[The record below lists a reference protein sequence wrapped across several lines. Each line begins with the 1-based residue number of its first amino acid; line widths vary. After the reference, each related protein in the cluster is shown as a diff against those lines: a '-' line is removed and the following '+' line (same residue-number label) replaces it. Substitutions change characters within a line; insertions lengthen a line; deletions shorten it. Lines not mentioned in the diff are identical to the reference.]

1 MAVGSGLG
9 GQVGIAREGTWGTVQ
24 APTLFTK
31 ATSAEVSRT
40 NNVVQGGGFD
50 TTLVEDGSEFAL
62 ISMAGTASIQS
73 IVRAGMLTGTAS
85 PFGLYLQDIFG
96 AAPTPAQQT
105 ATIAYL
111 STFTVGDSGGRS
123 STIQTAMPN
132 RAGTVYPFTLLG
144 SKITSATFSCT
155 AGDYLRV
162 AMEYDGAQ
170 VVESQ
175 ATATASYL
183 TSVPF
188 HFGDLTFKLGTFGAE
203 AAVVGV
209 KGFSLT
215 FTRPNDTDTSYY
227 ANNAVSGVSIK
238 AEQIINDRITVSGS
252 VDVDL
257 STKADFFDRG
267 TANTSTS
274 MVIALTKVTNPIAST
289 FFPTIAFNVP
299 MTYFGVSTPVLD
311 DNDVVGASIPFTGK
325 WDGTHNLCT
334 GTYMSTGSVA

>member
-1 MAVGSGLG
+1 MPIGSGLG
-9 GQVGIAREGTWGTVQ
+9 GQVGVAREASWGVVQ

-50 TTLVEDGSEFAL
+50 TTLVEDGSEYAL
-62 ISMAGTASIQS
+62 ISMAGTASIQT
-73 IVRAGMLTGTAS
+73 IFRAGMLTGTAS

-96 AAPTPAQQT
+96 SAPTPAQQS
-105 ATIAYL
+105 ASIAYL
-111 STFTVGDSGGRS
+111 STFTIGDSGGRS
-123 STIQTAMPN
+123 TTVQTAMPN

-144 SKITSATFSCT
+144 GKVTSATFSCT
-155 AGDYLRV
+155 AGDYLRL
-162 AMEYDGAQ
+162 ALEYDGSQ

-188 HFGDLTFKLGTFGAE
+188 HFGDLAFKLGTFGAE

-227 ANNAVSGVSIK
+227 ANNAVSNVSIK

-257 STKADFFDRG
+257 STKADFFDRA
-267 TANTSTS
+267 TSNSSTS
-274 MVIALTKVTNPIAST
+274 MIISLVKGTAIAST

-311 DNDVVGASIPFTGK
+311 DNDVVGASIPFVGK
-325 WDGTHNLCT
+325 NDGTHNLCT